1 MNKKTKAVIVTL
13 ILVTVGLVGVYTYF
27 VGRARTEATATLS
40 PVQKLLTTD
49 LERNYPGT
57 VREVV
62 KLYTEI
68 EKCLHNEDYTDEEGR
83 QLALM
88 ARMLYDDEL
97 LEANDENMNVTRWM
111 EEIAAFKKAKKR
123 LTGAA
128 VASAANVETFTDD
141 GHSFARISCGY
152 TVREGNNP
160 SKSTSRVYLLRRDEN
175 RKWKIYGWESGDK
188 VKPGGN

>member
-1 MNKKTKAVIVTL
+1 MNKKTKALIVAL
-13 ILVTVGLVGVYTYF
+13 ILVVVGLVGVYTYF
-27 VGRARTEATATLS
+27 VGKARSEATATLS
-40 PVQKLLTTD
+40 PAQKLLTTD
-49 LERNYPGT
+49 LERSYPGT
-57 VREVV
+57 VREVF

-68 EKCLHNEDYTDEEGR
+68 EKCLHNEDYTEEEGR

-97 LEANDENMNVTRWM
+97 LEANDEELNVIRWM
-111 EEIAAFKKAKKR
+111 EEIEAFKKAKRR
-123 LTGAA
+123 LTGVA
-128 VASAANVETFTDD
+128 VAAAANVETFTED